1 MIALLYILSILLFHL
16 VFIFMIEQH
25 VSGAPLNVI
34 VFLHVFFGIF
44 QLIYTIPKI
53 RYYCSNKQGK

>member
-1 MIALLYILSILLFHL
+1 
-16 VFIFMIEQH
+16 MIEQH